1 MVKRVNVRHFP
12 LVLKEVMCPN
22 LTVVITPQDLCS
34 TGSRATAVGEMNG
47 VSILLMCGHNDLDLM
62 KVNAYGRI

>member
-1 MVKRVNVRHFP
+1 
-12 LVLKEVMCPN
+12 MCPN